1 MSAHPIADSDEVLR
15 IEDLRLGVTGGRDLV
30 HGISLAIRP
39 GEIHGLVGESGSGK
53 TLTGYSC
60 LALLPEGVEKRS
72 GSVLV
77 DGRSVFDLEPA
88 ARRRLRGSTVSM
100 ISQDPLSGFHPMLT
114 VGRQILHSLL
124 DHGVD
129 KATAKLRT
137 IEVLGQARLP
147 DPERVADRYPHEL
160 SGGMRQRAMIA
171 LALANRP
178 KLLLADEPTTA
189 LDATVQAGVLRLLRS
204 LRDDGLGV
212 LFVTHNLGVVAG
224 LCDSVSVME
233 RGSLVEAGS
242 VRGVLEE
249 PQHPYT
255 TALLA
260 ASPRLSAEP
269 RPRLST
275 PAPEAAAEPIV
286 TVAHAE
292 QTYRGRGAS
301 GRAVH
306 VHALRD
312 VDLTVMPGETV
323 SIVGESGS
331 GKSTLSRLLVGLE
344 LPKSGTVRVADHDTS
359 MLKGAA
365 EKDFRR
371 SVQMVFQDASRSL
384 DPRYTVRQLLLEALR
399 LRDPGAGRDE
409 ALELLDLVHLPRS
422 AFGLRPGELSGGL
435 RQRVAIARAVAPKPR
450 LLVAD
455 EPVSALDVTNQ
466 QRIMS
471 LFAELV
477 AARDLTLVMV
487 THDLALVR
495 DMSDRVVTMRQG
507 SIVEVSTAAHFYA
520 GPAHPYSRALLAAMP
535 DPGLIGVLPA
545 EAEREP
551 TTTS

>member
-1 MSAHPIADSDEVLR
+1 V
-15 IEDLRLGVTGGRDLV
+15 
-30 HGISLAIRP
+30 
-39 GEIHGLVGESGSGK
+39 
-53 TLTGYSC
+53 
-60 LALLPEGVEKRS
+60 
-72 GSVLV
+72 
-77 DGRSVFDLEPA
+77 
-88 ARRRLRGSTVSM
+88 
-100 ISQDPLSGFHPMLT
+100 
-114 VGRQILHSLL
+114 
-124 DHGVD
+124 
-129 KATAKLRT
+129 
-137 IEVLGQARLP
+137 
-147 DPERVADRYPHEL
+147 
-160 SGGMRQRAMIA
+160 
-171 LALANRP
+171 
-178 KLLLADEPTTA
+178 
-189 LDATVQAGVLRLLRS
+189 
-204 LRDDGLGV
+204 
-212 LFVTHNLGVVAG
+212 
-224 LCDSVSVME
+224 
-233 RGSLVEAGS
+233 
-242 VRGVLEE
+242 
-249 PQHPYT
+249 
-255 TALLA
+255 
-260 ASPRLSAEP
+260 
-269 RPRLST
+269 
-275 PAPEAAAEPIV
+275 AEPIV

-292 QTYRGRGAS
+292 QTYRARGAG

-344 LPKSGTVRVADHDTS
+344 LPKSGTVQVAGHDTS

-507 SIVEVSTAAHFYA
+507 SIVEMSAAADFYA
-520 GPAHPYSRALLAAMP
+520 GPTHPYSRALLAAMP